1 MPGILTL
8 WFKRRNFLTQLF
20 FVLDSFAFKCQMSR
34 KKPEQVQP
42 PLKCRHCPLVVTTE
56 NQNESGPPR
65 VRPRFNGSLL
75 EPKKE
80 SKHQKQKNVNDTSLH
95 RGTRGGHRSMG
106 HRHYTAGREN
116 KQAMHEWSALSSPS
130 SYCSSD
136 CKLFYSSPP
145 SWFWL
150 QPFFFISF
158 KLLQSHR

>member
-34 KKPEQVQP
+34 KNPSKYNPHWNADTVLWWLQP
-42 PLKCRHCPLVVTTE
+42 KIL
-56 NQNESGPPR
+56 NESGPPR

-80 SKHQKQKNVNDTSLH
+80 SKHRKQKNVNDTSLH

-116 KQAMHEWSALSSPS
+116 KQAMHEWNALSSPS